1 MTTLLEKLL
10 LLSLLAHS
18 ASAKKILDL
27 TTHPWTLSNDALNIS
42 VPARLPSQA
51 HLDLFAAGVIGDPYH
66 DLNEFNLRW
75 VALSNWTYSSAPIQ
89 GIPKTSDEVDGDGNT
104 NSTTKTWLLFD
115 GLDTFAS
122 IELCGKHVAST
133 NNQFRQWWFD
143 VSDIVDDTCA
153 GEDGGAV
160 LSMNFG
166 SAPKIADDIAGEA
179 GAETWPDR
187 V

>member
-1 MTTLLEKLL
+1 MVILKPF
-10 LLSLLAHS
+10 LLSLLTHS
-18 ASAKKILDL
+18 SSAKRILDL
-27 TTHPWTLSNDALNIS
+27 TTHPWTLSNAALDIS

-51 HLDLFAAGVIGDPYH
+51 HLDLFAAGVIGDPYR
-66 DLNEFNLRW
+66 DLNEFELRW

-89 GIPKTSDEVDGDGNT
+89 GVSRGDGGVDGDGGDR
-104 NSTTKTWLLFD
+104 STWLLFD

-122 IELCGKHVAST
+122 IELCGRHVANT
-133 NNQFRQWWFD
+133 DNQFRQWWFD
-143 VSDIVDDTCA
+143 VSDIVDEAC
-153 GEDGGAV
+153 GGDGDEGAV

-166 SAPKIADDIAGEA
+166 SAPRIADAIAGAA

>member
-1 MTTLLEKLL
+1 MAILKPF
-10 LLSLLAHS
+10 LLSLLTLS
-18 ASAKKILDL
+18 SSAKQILDL
-27 TTHPWTLSNDALNIS
+27 TNHPWTLSNAALNIS

-66 DLNEFNLRW
+66 DLNEFDLRW
-75 VALSNWTYSSAPIQ
+75 VALSNWTWSSDPISVVSRNS
-89 GIPKTSDEVDGDGNT
+89 GEV
-104 NSTTKTWLLFD
+104 STWLLFD

-122 IELCGKHVAST
+122 IELCGRHVAST

-143 VSDIVDDTCA
+143 VSDIVEGAC
-153 GEDGGAV
+153 GDGYEGAV

-166 SAPKIADDIAGEA
+166 SAPEIADAIAGEA
-179 GAETWPDR
+179 AAETWPDR

>member
-1 MTTLLEKLL
+1 MAALNVL
-10 LLSLLAHS
+10 LLSLLAQFQS
-18 ASAKKILDL
+18 SSAKNILNL

-75 VALSNWTYSSAPIQ
+75 VALSNWTYSSGPIAKVSSST
-89 GIPKTSDEVDGDGNT
+89 GKVDDGG
-104 NSTTKTWLLFD
+104 NSSSTWLIFD

-122 IELCGKHVAST
+122 IELCGRHVAGT

-143 VSDIVDDTCA
+143 VSEIVNEACA
-153 GEDGGAV
+153 SDDGGAV

-166 SAPKIADDIAGEA
+166 SAPKIANEIAGEP
-179 GAETWPDR
+179 GAETWPYY

>member
-1 MTTLLEKLL
+1 MKTLKLL
-10 LLSLLAHS
+10 LLPLLFHGS
-18 ASAKKILDL
+18 SAKSVLGL

-42 VPARLPSQA
+42 VPASLPSQA

-66 DLNEFNLRW
+66 DLNDFNLRW
-75 VALSNWTYSSAPIQ
+75 VALSNWTYSSGPIK
-89 GIPKTSDEVDGDGNT
+89 GLSSKANSNSNGSG
-104 NSTTKTWLLFD
+104 STTNTWLLFD

-122 IELCGKHVAST
+122 IELCGRHVAST

-143 VSDIVDDTCA
+143 VSDIVDGACV
-153 GEDGGAV
+153 GQSEGAV

-166 SAPKIADDIAGEA
+166 SAPKIADGIAGEK
-179 GAETWPDR
+179 GAETWPYG